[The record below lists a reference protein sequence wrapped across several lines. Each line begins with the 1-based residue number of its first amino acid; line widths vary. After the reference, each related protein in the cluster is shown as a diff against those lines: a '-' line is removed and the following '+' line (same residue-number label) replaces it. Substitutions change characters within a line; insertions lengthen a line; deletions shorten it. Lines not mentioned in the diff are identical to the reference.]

1 MIFQISQIYGHV
13 RKFDFWVFTNLGY
26 NHKNLNSN
34 TAYMAYKMVIR
45 VPFAGGKK
53 KNYGVVHV

>member
-1 MIFQISQIYGHV
+1 MIFQISQIYGHA
-13 RKFDFWVFTNLGY
+13 RKFDFRVFTNLGY

-34 TAYMAYKMVIR
+34 TAYMAYKMVIE
-45 VPFAGGKK
+45 FHLLAENK